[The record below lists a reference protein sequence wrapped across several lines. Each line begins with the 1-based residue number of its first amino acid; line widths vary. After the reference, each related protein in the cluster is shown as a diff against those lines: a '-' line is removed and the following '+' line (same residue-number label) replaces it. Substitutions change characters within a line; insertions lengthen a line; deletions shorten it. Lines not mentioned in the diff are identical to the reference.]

1 MASITSLD
9 LANTKIDLAEVLSWR
24 IAQSPNFI
32 NLFNQPTGQANAAGT
47 VATATEHKW
56 LEGVETPKTKAY
68 TAYAYASSTGT
79 FTVADSTGWIVGDLF
94 HILGDTA
101 VLKISAV
108 TSTTIAV
115 TTIAAANGSSTA
127 LASLAETGGTLVFD
141 SRPIQEGSTAGESVF
156 LQSGT
161 ASNYTQ
167 IFRADVD
174 LTGTAIAVGQY
185 GNENNVTRQIQFAT
199 DTIIRRMN
207 SALIFGVK
215 TARTASVPGSMGGL
229 YYFGTQDGGLS
240 NAQVDS
246 PALKMGM
253 INTAAQMV
261 TEAGGTPDLILC
273 GAGQGQVISTF
284 MASQVQ
290 TDRASNV
297 VGRYINQFVTSAGGN
312 VLRVFIDPS
321 IPDTDVWV
329 CDSRGFAL
337 VPLQGRAL
345 HTEPATTPGTDG
357 VRAMLLGEYTAE
369 FKNAKQSLCRI
380 SGLQASATTLAAADA
395 APTVNVS
402 CTCTPAAA
410 AGSGGEGGTS

>member
-9 LANTKIDLAEVLSWR
+9 LANTRIDLSDVLSWR

-32 NLFNQPTGQANAAGT
+32 NLFNQPTGQANAAGI

-56 LEGVETPKTKAY
+56 LEGVETPKTKAF
-68 TAYAYASSTGT
+68 TAYAYSSSTGT
-79 FTVADSTGWIVGDLF
+79 FTVADSTGWAVGDLF

-108 TSTTIAV
+108 TATTIAV
-115 TTIAAANGSSTA
+115 TTIVAANGSTLDLSTYTA
-127 LASLAETGGTLVFD
+127 ASGGTLIFD

-185 GNENNVTRQIQFAT
+185 GNENNVTRQIQYAT

-207 SALIFGVK
+207 HALLFGAK
-215 TARTASVPGSMGGL
+215 TQRTASVPGSMGGL
-229 YYFGTQDGGLS
+229 YFFGTQSGGLA
-240 NAQVDS
+240 NAQVSS
-246 PALKMGM
+246 PALKMSM
-253 INTAAQMV
+253 INVAAQMV
-261 TEAGGTPDLILC
+261 TEAGGSPDLILC

-297 VGRYINQFVTSAGGN
+297 VGRYINQFVTSAGGS
-312 VLRVFIDPS
+312 VLRVFVDPS

-380 SGLQASATTLAAADA
+380 SGLQPSATTLAATA
-395 APTVNVS
+395 
-402 CTCTPAAA
+402 
-410 AGSGGEGGTS
+410 

>member
-9 LANTKIDLAEVLSWR
+9 LANTKIDLSDVLNWR

-32 NLFNQPTGQANAAGT
+32 NLFNQPTAQTGAATTGG
-47 VATATEHKW
+47 VIATATEHKW
-56 LEGVETPKTKAY
+56 LEGVETPKTKAF
-68 TAYAYASSTGT
+68 TAYAYSSSTGT
-79 FTVADSTGWIVGDLF
+79 FTVADSTGWAVGDLF

-115 TTIAAANGSSTA
+115 TAIAAANGSTLDLSTYTA
-127 LASLAETGGTLVFD
+127 ASGGTLIFD

-185 GNENNVTRQIQFAT
+185 GNENNVTRQIQYAT

-207 SALIFGVK
+207 SALLFGVK

-229 YYFGTQDGGLS
+229 YYFGTQTGGLA
-240 NAQVDS
+240 NAQVS
-246 PALKMGM
+246 TPALKMSM
-253 INTAAQMV
+253 INIAAQMV
-261 TEAGGTPDLILC
+261 TEAGATPDLILC

-297 VGRYINQFVTSAGGN
+297 AGRYINQFVTSAGGN
-312 VLRVFIDPS
+312 VLRVFIDPA

-345 HTEPATTPGTDG
+345 HTEPATAPGTDG
-357 VRAMLLGEYTAE
+357 VRAMILGEYTAE

-380 SGLQASATTLAAADA
+380 SGLQASATTLAA
-395 APTVNVS
+395 
-402 CTCTPAAA
+402 
-410 AGSGGEGGTS
+410 TS